1 MTTTRVRFRKDD
13 LYYDGI
19 AWGTP
24 AGQIVF
30 KWDGDVLRVFK
41 DGVFLV
47 VAFEK
52 DIDHLLSWLNKQIK
66 KVVE

>member
-30 KWDGDVLRVFK
+30 KWDGDVLHAYLESKLFASVMEHELDQFIK
-41 DGVFLV
+41 
-47 VAFEK
+47 
-52 DIDHLLSWLNKQIK
+52 WLNKQIK